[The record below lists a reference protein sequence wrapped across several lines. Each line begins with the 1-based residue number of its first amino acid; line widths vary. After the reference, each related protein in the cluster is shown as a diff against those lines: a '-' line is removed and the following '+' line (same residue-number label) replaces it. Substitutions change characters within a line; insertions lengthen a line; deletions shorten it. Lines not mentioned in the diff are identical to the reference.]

1 MEEGVEVEVEE
12 GSSLFLATNVS
23 APAAAVVVA
32 VKTELLVEVSHVE
45 WTAEDEDAG
54 ETEGGGRG
62 GGVEEYL
69 TLFEVGLRVTL
80 LSGCGLSI
88 SPGTNV

>member
-1 MEEGVEVEVEE
+1 MEE
-12 GSSLFLATNVS
+12 GSSLFLVS
-23 APAAAVVVA
+23 PVPAAAVVVA
-32 VKTELLVEVSHVE
+32 AAVETELLVVVSHVE
-45 WTAEDEDAG
+45 WTAEEEDAG
-54 ETEGGGRG
+54 ETEGGGRGIG

-69 TLFEVGLRVTL
+69 TLFEVGLRMTL